1 MHENMRKHHKTNT
14 GFKSQSHHA
23 VKNCWHILWQNSYM
37 EMNLEL
43 DATKKYSFAKYGAL
57 KFTEKVAIFTKDSL

>member
-1 MHENMRKHHKTNT
+1 
-14 GFKSQSHHA
+14 
-23 VKNCWHILWQNSYM
+23 M